1 MYLCE
6 EWRRSPYTKA
16 SRSFVKCL
24 RGKAIFESQTVH
36 QRLQG
41 RYAPGCRC
49 GCCVFLPPAMDVS
62 DVSGSSTSK
71 SQEIGH
77 ENPAFQ
83 CREKWAHGACILSGN
98 NEPEPRGGCSLQ
110 MMLIC
115 RGPPPHSRLSH
126 TQAASF
132 MYTPGVSKLG
142 DLPILSPLALTHPML
157 FCRLRPHHSTPYK
170 SMLEAA
176 PGSAPFTGLGS

>member
-115 RGPPPHSRLSH
+115 RGPPPTPDCPTPRLLHSCTLPGCLSWGI
-126 TQAASF
+126 F
-132 MYTPGVSKLG
+132 R
-142 DLPILSPLALTHPML
+142 
-157 FCRLRPHHSTPYK
+157 FCRPWL
-170 SMLEAA
+170 
-176 PGSAPFTGLGS
+176 